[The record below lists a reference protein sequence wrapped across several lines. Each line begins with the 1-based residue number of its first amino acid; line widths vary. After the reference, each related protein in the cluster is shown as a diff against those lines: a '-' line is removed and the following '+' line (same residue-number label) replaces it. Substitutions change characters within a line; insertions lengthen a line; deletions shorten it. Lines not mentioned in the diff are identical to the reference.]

1 MNLSVKPALSVAIN
15 QMVYEMRAKGTDV
28 ISLSLGEAFFRLPLK
43 SFEALDWNKGF
54 HYSDSRGLP
63 ELRRVIATHYGSKYG
78 VLVDP
83 EKELMVT
90 SGSKLAIFMS
100 IKALIKAGE
109 TVAIF
114 EPAWVSY
121 REQVILAGGIPVFLS
136 FDKSFEGALILPER
150 TRIVILNNPNNP
162 AGRLYSHSELV
173 RIKRQCDKIGAT
185 LLVDEA
191 YSDFVPD
198 SSFLSAMSLG
208 KGVVVVNSLS
218 KNLGMSGWRLG
229 YVIAE
234 AEIINRILILQQNL
248 VTCAPTLLQD
258 YVARYFD
265 EILEIT
271 HPQIQELLFKR
282 KEVSELLE
290 SLSIKFLD
298 GSSTFY
304 FFVDAT
310 SLGVHGNVTEYCL
323 GLLLDHGVSVV
334 PGISY
339 GDSTSMFI
347 RIAVG
352 SEPVERLREALYM
365 MISAANTIQPRE
377 KLVSKQ
383 RALGISNFDWLSW

>member
-136 FDKSFEGALILPER
+136 FEKSFEGALILPER

-208 KGVVVVNSLS
+208 KGVVVINSLS

-271 HPQIQELLFKR
+271 RPQIQELLSKR
-282 KEVSELLE
+282 REVSELLE
-290 SLSIKFLD
+290 NLSIKFLD

-352 SEPVERLREALYM
+352 SEPVERIREALYM
-365 MISAANTIQPRE
+365 MLSAANTIQARE

>member
-43 SFEALDWNKGF
+43 SFEALDWNRGF

-63 ELRRVIATHYGSKYG
+63 ELRKVIAKHYGSKYG

-136 FDKSFEGALILPER
+136 FEKSFEGALILPER

-173 RIKRQCDKIGAT
+173 RIKRQCDKIGAI

-271 HPQIQELLFKR
+271 HPQIQELLSKR
-282 KEVSELLE
+282 REVSELLE
-290 SLSIKFLD
+290 NLSIKFLD

-310 SLGVHGNVTEYCL
+310 SLGIHGNVTEYCL

-352 SEPVERLREALYM
+352 SEPVERIREALYM
-365 MISAANTIQPRE
+365 MISAANTIQARE